1 MSKKYLIAIST
12 YKEEQNIIKLIKK
25 IRKNIGNIKILII
38 NDYSGDDTR
47 YLVEKLKDSHLIY
60 IERPKKLG
68 LGTAH
73 KLSIFYAIK
82 YNFRFLIT
90 MDADFSHDPAHL
102 KALVS
107 LSNENNFVI
116 GSRFCKNGK
125 SDYVGIRKLI
135 SFYGNFLA
143 KKILNLNINEITTY
157 YRVYS
162 VKLLKRLPFDELNA
176 EGYSLGVKL
185 VWLIKKMNA
194 KLIET
199 PIHFRDRNKGKSK
212 IPKFQINCCENADRT
227 LQYYFDLED
236 TFNFNLSDSNSIKQN
251 NKSLSSSSL
260 SSLSLSS
267 SSSPTNTNT
276 SDIADYLCSF

>member
-38 NDYSGDDTR
+38 NDYSGDNTR
-47 YLVEKLKDSHLIY
+47 DLVEKLKDSHLIY

-162 VKLLKRLPFDELNA
+162 VKLLKKLPFDELNA
-176 EGYSLGVKL
+176 EGYSLGVRL
-185 VWLIKKMNA
+185 IWLIKKMHA
-194 KLIET
+194 ELIET
-199 PIHFRDRNKGKSK
+199 PIHFRDRSQGKSK
-212 IPKFQINCCENADRT
+212 IPKFQIFYS
-227 LQYYFDLED
+227 LIDL
-236 TFNFNLSDSNSIKQN
+236 FSIKFKDIFIKQKFYPKKN
-251 NKSLSSSSL
+251 NTLNFKNQCKICKTNFMSLIKKKKFVCL
-260 SSLSLSS
+260 VCK
-267 SSSPTNTNT
+267 N
-276 SDIADYLCSF
+276 FFFKK